1 MALSNYATNFAI
13 IENGIVKNTIWGNIY
28 NASDFP
34 NAVQIDDLAVQAGDA
49 YDGEHFYRDGE
60 RVKTVAEQ
68 IADME
73 KALAS
78 LEVAVDE

>member
-28 NASDFP
+28 NAEDFP
-34 NAVQIDDLAVQAGDA
+34 NAVQIDDLAVQAGNT

-60 RVKTVAEQ
+60 RVKTIAEQ
-68 IADME
+68 IAEMQE
-73 KALAS
+73 RLNE
-78 LEVAVDE
+78 LLTNTEG

>member
-13 IENGIVKNTIWGNIY
+13 IENGIVKNTIWGSIY

-34 NAVQIDDLAVQAGDA
+34 NAVQIDDLAVQAGDM

-68 IADME
+68 IAEMQE
-73 KALAS
+73 RLNELLTS
-78 LEVAVDE
+78 TEG

>member
-34 NAVQIDDLAVQAGDA
+34 NAVQIDDLAVQVGDM

-68 IADME
+68 IAEMQE
-73 KALAS
+73 RLNE
-78 LEVAVDE
+78 LLTRTEG

>member
-28 NASDFP
+28 NAEDFP
-34 NAVQIDDLAVQAGDA
+34 NAVQIDDLAVQAGDM

-68 IADME
+68 IAEMQE
-73 KALAS
+73 RLNE
-78 LEVAVDE
+78 LLTNTEG

>member
-28 NASDFP
+28 NAEDFP
-34 NAVQIDDLAVQAGDA
+34 NAVQIDDLAVQAGDM

-60 RVKTVAEQ
+60 RVKTIAEQ
-68 IADME
+68 IAEMQE
-73 KALAS
+73 RLNELLTS
-78 LEVAVDE
+78 TEG

>member
-34 NAVQIDDLAVQAGDA
+34 NAVQIDNLAVQVGDM

-60 RVKTVAEQ
+60 RVKTAAEQ
-68 IADME
+68 IADMK
-73 KALAS
+73 KALVS
-78 LEVAVDE
+78 LEETVDE